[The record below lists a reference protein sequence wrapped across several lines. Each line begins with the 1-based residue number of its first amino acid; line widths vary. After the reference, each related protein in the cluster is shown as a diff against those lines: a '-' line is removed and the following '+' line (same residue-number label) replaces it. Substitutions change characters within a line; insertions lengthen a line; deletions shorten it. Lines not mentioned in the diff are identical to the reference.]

1 MTAWAGTIDRA
12 HAKERRTEIRHS
24 DLRPVPAPGGGA
36 NTESSS
42 DQALQPEYTIGP
54 CVPALVSC
62 AVADARALSSVSPTA
77 ANKWVVSLELC
88 ATARHPMA
96 VGTTT
101 ASLSAHPPNWLL
113 QVRSA
118 SRLALANVGEVR
130 TTQPPLL
137 FQPSAMA
144 LYPAEPFP
152 NERRRATN
160 FRRIVRDP
168 RPGY

>member
-1 MTAWAGTIDRA
+1 MSATLDELA
-12 HAKERRTEIRHS
+12 HGV
-24 DLRPVPAPGGGA
+24 DLRLSALTKEKGSAYNRPDLWPVPAPGGA

-42 DQALQPEYTIGP
+42 DQTLQPEYTIGP
-54 CVPALVSC
+54 CVPALVSS
-62 AVADARALSSVSPTA
+62 AVADARALSSVSPTT
-77 ANKWVVSLELC
+77 ANKWVVSSELC
-88 ATARHPMA
+88 ATARHPKA

-118 SRLALANVGEVR
+118 SRLALANVGGVR

-144 LYPAEPFP
+144 LYPAEPFW
-152 NERRRATN
+152 ATTA
-160 FRRIVRDP
+160 
-168 RPGY
+168 G